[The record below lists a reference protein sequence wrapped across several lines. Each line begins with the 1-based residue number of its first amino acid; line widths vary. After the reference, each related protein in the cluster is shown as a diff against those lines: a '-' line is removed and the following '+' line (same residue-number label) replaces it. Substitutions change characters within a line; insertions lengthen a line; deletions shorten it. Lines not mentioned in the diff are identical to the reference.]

1 MKLTIYLKLNES
13 KGTSLYCL
21 ENTMEAKA
29 QQLGFTT
36 KVVVKATYTP
46 NGLTENSSYFSW
58 KGNYYTLDQLKDEYN
73 NTASGGLKTDLPIF
87 LKKAGVVARG
97 CFGHR

>member
-1 MKLTIYLKLNES
+1 MPAVAQS

-36 KVVVKATYTP
+36 KVVVKAQ
-46 NGLTENSSYFSW
+46 
-58 KGNYYTLDQLKDEYN
+58 YTL
-73 NTASGGLKTDLPIF
+73 I
-87 LKKAGVVARG
+87 V
-97 CFGHR
+97 

>member
-1 MKLTIYLKLNES
+1 MPAVAQS

-36 KVVVKATYTP
+36 KVVVKAQYTP
-46 NGLTENSSYFSW
+46 NSLTENSSYFSW
-58 KGNYYTLDQLKDEYN
+58 KGNYYTLEQLKTEYK
-73 NTASGGLKTDLPIF
+73 NTPSGGLKTDLPIF
-87 LKKAGVVARG
+87 LKKAKLVLEMPIKAL
-97 CFGHR
+97 

>member
-1 MKLTIYLKLNES
+1 MPAVAQS

-36 KVVVKATYTP
+36 KVVVKAQYTP
-46 NGLTENSSYFSW
+46 NSLSE
-58 KGNYYTLDQLKDEYN
+58 K
-73 NTASGGLKTDLPIF
+73 
-87 LKKAGVVARG
+87 VAISLG
-97 CFGHR
+97 KETIIH